1 MSSKPDFSFI
11 KDDKL
16 RETLE
21 KVDFEKASNNFIE
34 KIKKE
39 NEEFKIYLDN
49 GNFLIDLNKIR
60 EYLSSNDNFCFESN
74 GYQNYVEFISE
85 KYLIKNI
92 CNSVQE
98 EIDDDHSIFDEQEYD
113 ITYEDLRFNFLHGLG
128 TIITVFKVGD

>member
-1 MSSKPDFSFI
+1 M
-11 KDDKL
+11 
-16 RETLE
+16 
-21 KVDFEKASNNFIE
+21 
-34 KIKKE
+34 
-39 NEEFKIYLDN
+39 DN

-60 EYLSSNDNFCFESN
+60 EYLSSNDHFCFESN